1 MIEKRL
7 VTGASY
13 TKRWEK
19 KPENAKA
26 EESLATEWKERKQ
39 MFLEYSEYG
48 SSNPRNMQNYIMI
61 ASNEFDKSLDLCR
74 EMAWAIYMLYNGH
87 YMKTRF

>member
-26 EESLATEWKERKQ
+26 EESLATE
-39 MFLEYSEYG
+39 
-48 SSNPRNMQNYIMI
+48 
-61 ASNEFDKSLDLCR
+61 
-74 EMAWAIYMLYNGH
+74 
-87 YMKTRF
+87 

>member
-1 MIEKRL
+1 MTEGRL
-7 VTGASY
+7 VTGAGY
-13 TKRWEK
+13 TKRQG

-48 SSNPRNMQNYIMI
+48 SSNPRNM
-61 ASNEFDKSLDLCR
+61 
-74 EMAWAIYMLYNGH
+74 
-87 YMKTRF
+87 